1 MTKYVVLAQNRWNE
15 DTDWRVADTR
25 EWATRYATK
34 FAETYDLV
42 HVRECAATAI
52 IEVAS

>member
-1 MTKYVVLAQNRWNE
+1 MTKYVVLAQNRA
-15 DTDWRVADTR
+15 DDAADWRVADTR

-42 HVRECAATAI
+42 HVRECASTTI